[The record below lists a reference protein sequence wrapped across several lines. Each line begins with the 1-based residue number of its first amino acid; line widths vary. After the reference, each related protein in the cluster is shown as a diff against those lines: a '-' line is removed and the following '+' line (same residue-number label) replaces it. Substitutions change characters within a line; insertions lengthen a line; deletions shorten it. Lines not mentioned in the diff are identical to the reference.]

1 MSKLI
6 RFAST
11 IWFMDYIYNYF
22 DALFALTVDMAP
34 YLLLGFLFAGI
45 LKVIVPPNLMT
56 RYLGKSN
63 TSSVVNA
70 SLFGI
75 PLPLCSCGVL
85 PAGIALHKNGASKG
99 SSVSFLISTPQ
110 TGVDSILVT
119 WSMLGLPFAILRPIV
134 AFFTGIAGGLI
145 TNKIEKSNTIVS
157 QPSVIEPKQKFSLK
171 KILHYAFVEMVSD
184 IAKWLVIGL
193 LIAALITVI
202 VPDNFFSEFN
212 LTGISGMLLI
222 LIVSIPLYICATS
235 SVPIAAVLLLK
246 GLSPGA
252 LLVFLMAG
260 PATNAATITVI
271 GKNLGKKTLIA
282 YMSSLIVGSLLFGLL
297 IDNFLPASWF
307 APLSILNGSHQHEL
321 LPNWLS
327 FSSAAALILMLL
339 YSFITSISQHLRIKK
354 NMKNAFVNPMI
365 VEELEFSVAG
375 MTCVKC
381 KAKVENGIG
390 QMKDVVSVIADNEN
404 DTLQVSGVNLSP
416 ELISKKIVSLGYDY
430 NGIIHKKE

>member
-1 MSKLI
+1 MH
-6 RFAST
+6 
-11 IWFMDYIYNYF
+11 YIINYF
-22 DALFALTVDMAP
+22 ETLIILTADMAP

-45 LKVIVPPNLMT
+45 LKVFVPPNLMT

-63 TSSVVNA
+63 TSSVINA

-85 PAGIALHKNGASKG
+85 PTGISLYKNGASKG

-119 WSMLGLPFAILRPIV
+119 WSMLGLPFAIIRPVV
-134 AFFTGIAGGLI
+134 AFITGIMGGLLA
-145 TNKIEKSNTIVS
+145 NKVEKHGD
-157 QPSVIEPKQKFSLK
+157 SVIKKSVSKHHVPVEKKTITERLK
-171 KILHYAFVEMVSD
+171 EIFRYAFIEMVSD

-202 VPDNFFSEFN
+202 IPDNFFTDFN
-212 LTGISGMLLI
+212 LSGISGMLLI
-222 LIVSIPLYICATS
+222 LVVSIPLYICATS

-271 GKNLGKKTLIA
+271 AKNLGKKTLIA
-282 YMSSLIVGSLLFGLL
+282 YLSSLILGSLAFGLI
-297 IDNFLPASWF
+297 IDTFLPSNWF
-307 APLSILNGSHQHEL
+307 LPLSIISGDHQHQL
-321 LPNWLS
+321 LPEWLVN
-327 FSSAAALILMLL
+327 SSMVALVIMLL
-339 YSFITSISQHLRIKK
+339 YSFYTYLKQRLITIRSNNNTLNKT
-354 NMKNAFVNPMI
+354 MMF
-365 VEELEFSVAG
+365 EELEFNVEG

-381 KAKVENGIG
+381 KAKVENGIIELNG
-390 QMKDVVSVIADNEN
+390 VSSVVANNEN
-404 DTLQVSGVNLSP
+404 DTIKVYGTELSP
-416 ELISKKIVSLGYDY
+416 ELIKKRVKELGYDY
-430 NGIIHKKE
+430 KGIVSN